1 MYVPIYIFDS
11 YIYIWYGDGDGDGG
25 GGDIVLF
32 F

>member
-1 MYVPIYIFDS
+1 MFPSIYLIH
-11 YIYIWYGDGDGDGG
+11 IYIWYGDGDGDGG